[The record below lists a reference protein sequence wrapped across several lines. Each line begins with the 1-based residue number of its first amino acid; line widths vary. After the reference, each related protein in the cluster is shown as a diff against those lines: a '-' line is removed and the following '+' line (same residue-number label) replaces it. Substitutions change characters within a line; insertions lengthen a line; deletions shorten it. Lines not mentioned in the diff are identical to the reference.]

1 MSGGTV
7 AASDLER
14 VSAELR
20 TRERFLL
27 TAHEGPDG
35 DALGSLLGMHHLL
48 TQLGKD
54 SVMFLA
60 AKEFP
65 LPIEYRFLPLEE
77 VFHEPPADMA
87 DRTVVFLDCGNIDRM
102 PVDFLTAGGNDVI
115 NIDHHHDNTRFGDFN
130 LVDVEASCTA
140 EIVYDLAV
148 LLGAR
153 ITREMASALYVGLIT
168 DTGKFMYENTDA
180 HTHRVAAELIDAGVD
195 IDDTYRRLYEHVP
208 IEKLR
213 LVVRAIDG
221 IQRHCDNR
229 LVLTYITSADYEE
242 TGAGEE
248 MTEGVIDHLRSID
261 GTKVAA
267 VIRDLD
273 NRGRAARKVS
283 LRSSEGDVDV
293 SAIARRHG
301 GGGHKR
307 AAGFSTDLELDAL
320 VDFLCGEV
328 TAQLG
333 ALTVVDGDSAG
344 AVLLYDK
351 PAGVTSHDVVAK
363 VRRERGCKAGHAGA
377 LDPFATGLLLI
388 LLGRA
393 TRLQRF
399 LVGLRKTYL
408 ATARLGW
415 RSSTGDPDGELTET
429 GVVPGS
435 LELPTG
441 VVRQR
446 VPMTSAVRVGGER
459 LYKKAHRGET
469 VATPQRDVEVY
480 RAELL
485 SSGDDLAR
493 YEIECSVGTYV
504 RTLVETLGD
513 AYCAELR
520 RTAIG
525 PFGVEDAGIEVEAAR
540 VGELVPAVGAA
551 LR

>member
-1 MSGGTV
+1 MSEVSGV
-7 AASDLER
+7 ATSDLER

-20 TRERFLL
+20 SRERFLL

-35 DALGSLLGMHHLL
+35 DALGSLLGMHQLL

-102 PVDFLTAGGNDVI
+102 PVDFLTEGGNDVI

-130 LVDVEASCTA
+130 LVDVDASCTA

-148 LLGAR
+148 LFGAE

-168 DTGKFMYENTDA
+168 DTGKFMYENTDS
-180 HTHRVAAELIDAGVD
+180 HTHRVAADLIDAGVD

-213 LVVRAIDG
+213 LVARALEG
-221 IQRHCDNR
+221 IQRHCGDR
-229 LVLTYITSADYEE
+229 LVLTYITSADYEA

-267 VIRDLD
+267 VIRDLG

-293 SAIARRHG
+293 SAIARKHG

-307 AAGFSTDLELDAL
+307 AAGFSTDLELDDL
-320 VDFLCGEV
+320 VAFLSGEV
-328 TAQLG
+328 TSQLG
-333 ALTVVDGDSAG
+333 
-344 AVLLYDK
+344 
-351 PAGVTSHDVVAK
+351 P
-363 VRRERGCKAGHAGA
+363 
-377 LDPFATGLLLI
+377 
-388 LLGRA
+388 
-393 TRLQRF
+393 
-399 LVGLRKTYL
+399 
-408 ATARLGW
+408 
-415 RSSTGDPDGELTET
+415 
-429 GVVPGS
+429 
-435 LELPTG
+435 
-441 VVRQR
+441 
-446 VPMTSAVRVGGER
+446 
-459 LYKKAHRGET
+459 
-469 VATPQRDVEVY
+469 
-480 RAELL
+480 
-485 SSGDDLAR
+485 
-493 YEIECSVGTYV
+493 
-504 RTLVETLGD
+504 
-513 AYCAELR
+513 
-520 RTAIG
+520 
-525 PFGVEDAGIEVEAAR
+525 
-540 VGELVPAVGAA
+540 
-551 LR
+551 